1 MDTLNELIKKI
12 NAEIEG
18 SEERIA
24 ALQAQIES
32 LSNELKKER
41 GVADILKRALAN
53 IATLEEEIKET
64 SKEKEI
70 KETKEE
76 EFVEEK
82 QPIQEEKDSK
92 LKFNTVQKA
101 KARLCQLGVAV
112 KSKIPTA
119 TDIKEKLASAA
130 ISAGYVLGTTR
141 DNIENFT
148 SELIERFTEQREKYG
163 QKIMESKKAKE
174 AKRTVEE
181 AQYESDN
188 ILNFNPRQPEATKSS
203 KLRIVSKKVID
214 TLKLTNIDLKIEKA
228 FLEAGISVKNYVEK
242 TTDIINNKVEKI
254 RSIPSNAI
262 EKYQQWK
269 QGRMD
274 KRAELQNQIN
284 SLKGIKAQ
292 VLNAQD
298 PTMAEQLQLDEQ
310 PAKTM

>member
-1 MDTLNELIKKI
+1 MNIRDTLNEEIEKI
-12 NAEIEG
+12 NAEKEG
-18 SEERIA
+18 SEKRIA
-24 ALQAQIES
+24 ELQAQIES
-32 LSNELKKER
+32 LSKELEKKR
-41 GVADILKRALAN
+41 RMTDILKQALAN
-53 IATLEEEIKET
+53 IDALEEEIKET
-64 SKEKEI
+64 SKEEEI
-70 KETKEE
+70 
-76 EFVEEK
+76 VEEK

-119 TDIKEKLASAA
+119 ADIKEKLASAA
-130 ISAGYVLGTTR
+130 ISAGYRLETTR

-148 SELIERFTEQREKYG
+148 SELIERFTEKREKYE
-163 QKIMESKKAKE
+163 QKITESKKAKE
-174 AKRTVEE
+174 TKRTVEE

-203 KLRIVSKKVID
+203 KLGIVSKKVID

-262 EKYQQWK
+262 EKYQQWQ
-269 QGRMD
+269 QGRID
-274 KRAELQNQIN
+274 KRTELQNQIN
-284 SLKGIKAQ
+284 SLKGMKAR

-298 PTMAEQLQLDEQ
+298 PITFEQ

>member
-1 MDTLNELIKKI
+1 MNIRDTLNEEIEKI
-12 NAEIEG
+12 NAEKEG
-18 SEERIA
+18 SEKRIA
-24 ALQAQIES
+24 ELQAQIES
-32 LSNELKKER
+32 LSKELEKKR
-41 GVADILKRALAN
+41 RMTDILKQTLAN
-53 IATLEEEIKET
+53 IDALEEEIKET
-64 SKEKEI
+64 SKEEEI
-70 KETKEE
+70 
-76 EFVEEK
+76 VEEK

-130 ISAGYVLGTTR
+130 ISAGYMLETTR

-148 SELIERFTEQREKYG
+148 SELIERFTEKREKYE
-163 QKIMESKKAKE
+163 QKITESKKAKE

-181 AQYESDN
+181 AQYQSDN

-203 KLRIVSKKVID
+203 KLGIVSKKVID

-262 EKYQQWK
+262 EKYQQWQ
-269 QGRMD
+269 QGRID
-274 KRAELQNQIN
+274 KRTELQNQIN
-284 SLKGIKAQ
+284 SLKGMKAQ

-298 PTMAEQLQLDEQ
+298 PIAEQLVEQ

>member
-1 MDTLNELIKKI
+1 MNIRDTLNEEIEKI

-24 ALQAQIES
+24 ELQAQIES
-32 LSNELKKER
+32 LSKELEKKR
-41 GVADILKRALAN
+41 RMTDILKQALAN
-53 IATLEEEIKET
+53 IDALEEEIKET
-64 SKEKEI
+64 SKEEEI
-70 KETKEE
+70 A
-76 EFVEEK
+76 EEK

-130 ISAGYVLGTTR
+130 ISAGYMLGTTR

-148 SELIERFTEQREKYG
+148 SELIERFTEQREKYE

-203 KLRIVSKKVID
+203 KLGIVSKKVID

-242 TTDIINNKVEKI
+242 TTDIINNEVEKI

-262 EKYQQWK
+262 EKYQQWQ
-269 QGRMD
+269 QGRID
-274 KRAELQNQIN
+274 KRTELQNQIN
-284 SLKGIKAQ
+284 SLKEMKEQ
-292 VLNAQD
+292 VSNPQA
-298 PTMAEQLQLDEQ
+298 PIPEQLVEQ

>member
-1 MDTLNELIKKI
+1 MNIRDTLNEEIEKI
-12 NAEIEG
+12 NAEKEE

-24 ALQAQIES
+24 ELQAQIES
-32 LSNELKKER
+32 LSKELEKKR
-41 GVADILKRALAN
+41 RMTDILKQALAN
-53 IATLEEEIKET
+53 IDALEEEIKET
-64 SKEKEI
+64 SKEEEI
-70 KETKEE
+70 
-76 EFVEEK
+76 VEEK

-130 ISAGYVLGTTR
+130 ISAGYMLETTR

-148 SELIERFTEQREKYG
+148 SELIERFTEKREKYE
-163 QKIMESKKAKE
+163 QKITESKKVKE

-203 KLRIVSKKVID
+203 KLGIVSKKVID
-214 TLKLTNIDLKIEKA
+214 TLKLTNIDLKIEKT

-262 EKYQQWK
+262 EKYQQWQ
-269 QGRMD
+269 QGRID
-274 KRAELQNQIN
+274 KRTELQNQIN
-284 SLKGIKAQ
+284 SLKGMKAQ

-298 PTMAEQLQLDEQ
+298 PIAEQLVEQ

>member
-1 MDTLNELIKKI
+1 MNIRDTLNEEIEKI
-12 NAEIEG
+12 NAEKEE

-24 ALQAQIES
+24 ELQAQIES
-32 LSNELKKER
+32 LSKELEKKR
-41 GVADILKRALAN
+41 RMTDILKQALAN
-53 IATLEEEIKET
+53 IDALEEEIKET
-64 SKEKEI
+64 SKEEEI
-70 KETKEE
+70 
-76 EFVEEK
+76 VEEK

-130 ISAGYVLGTTR
+130 ISAGYMLETTK

-148 SELIERFTEQREKYG
+148 SELIERFTEKREKYE
-163 QKIMESKKAKE
+163 QKITESKKAKE
-174 AKRTVEE
+174 TKRTVEE

-203 KLRIVSKKVID
+203 KLGIVSKKVID

-269 QGRMD
+269 QGRID
-274 KRAELQNQIN
+274 KRTELQNQIN
-284 SLKGIKAQ
+284 SLKGMKAQ

-298 PTMAEQLQLDEQ
+298 PIAEQLVEQ

>member
-1 MDTLNELIKKI
+1 MNIRDTLNEEIEKI
-12 NAEIEG
+12 NAEKEE

-24 ALQAQIES
+24 ELQAQIES
-32 LSNELKKER
+32 LSKELEKKR
-41 GVADILKRALAN
+41 RMTDILKQALAN
-53 IATLEEEIKET
+53 IDALEEEIKET
-64 SKEKEI
+64 SKEEEI
-70 KETKEE
+70 
-76 EFVEEK
+76 VEEK

-130 ISAGYVLGTTR
+130 ISAGYMLETTR

-148 SELIERFTEQREKYG
+148 SELIERFTEKREKYE
-163 QKIMESKKAKE
+163 QKITESKKAKE
-174 AKRTVEE
+174 TKRTVEE

-203 KLRIVSKKVID
+203 KLGIVSKKVID

-262 EKYQQWK
+262 EKYQQWQ
-269 QGRMD
+269 QGRID
-274 KRAELQNQIN
+274 KRTELQNQIN
-284 SLKGIKAQ
+284 SLKGMKAQ

-298 PTMAEQLQLDEQ
+298 PITEQLVEQ

>member
-1 MDTLNELIKKI
+1 MNIRDTLNEEIEKI
-12 NAEIEG
+12 NAEKEG
-18 SEERIA
+18 SEKRIA
-24 ALQAQIES
+24 ELQAQIES
-32 LSNELKKER
+32 LSKELEKKR
-41 GVADILKRALAN
+41 RMTDILKQALAN
-53 IATLEEEIKET
+53 IDALEEEIKET
-64 SKEKEI
+64 SKEEEI
-70 KETKEE
+70 
-76 EFVEEK
+76 VEEK

-119 TDIKEKLASAA
+119 ADIKEKLASAA
-130 ISAGYVLGTTR
+130 ISAGYMLETTK

-148 SELIERFTEQREKYG
+148 SELIERFTEKREKYE
-163 QKIMESKKAKE
+163 QKITESKKAKE
-174 AKRTVEE
+174 TKRTVEE

-203 KLRIVSKKVID
+203 KLGIVSKKVID

-262 EKYQQWK
+262 EKYQQWQ
-269 QGRMD
+269 QGRID
-274 KRAELQNQIN
+274 KRTELQNQIN
-284 SLKGIKAQ
+284 SLKGMKAQ
-292 VLNAQD
+292 VLNAQE
-298 PTMAEQLQLDEQ
+298 PIAEQLVEQ

>member
-1 MDTLNELIKKI
+1 MNIRDTLNEEIEKI
-12 NAEIEG
+12 NAEKEG
-18 SEERIA
+18 SEKRIA
-24 ALQAQIES
+24 ELQAQIES
-32 LSNELKKER
+32 LSKELEKKR
-41 GVADILKRALAN
+41 RMTDILKQALAN
-53 IATLEEEIKET
+53 IDALEEEIKET
-64 SKEKEI
+64 SKEEEI
-70 KETKEE
+70 
-76 EFVEEK
+76 VEEK

-130 ISAGYVLGTTR
+130 ISAGYMLETTR

-148 SELIERFTEQREKYG
+148 SELIERFTEQREKYE
-163 QKIMESKKAKE
+163 QKITESKKAKE
-174 AKRTVEE
+174 TKRTVEE

-203 KLRIVSKKVID
+203 KLGIVSKKVID

-262 EKYQQWK
+262 EKYQQWQ
-269 QGRMD
+269 QGRID
-274 KRAELQNQIN
+274 KRTELQNQIN
-284 SLKGIKAQ
+284 SLKGMKAQ

-298 PTMAEQLQLDEQ
+298 PIAEQLVEQ
-310 PAKTM
+310 PAKAM

>member
-12 NAEIEG
+12 TAEIEG
-18 SEERIA
+18 SEERITKI
-24 ALQAQIES
+24 QEQIEK
-32 LSNELKKER
+32 LRNELKKER
-41 GVADILKRALAN
+41 GAADILKQALAN
-53 IATLEEEIKET
+53 IAALKEEIKET
-64 SKEKEI
+64 SKEEEI
-70 KETKEE
+70 
-76 EFVEEK
+76 VEEK

-119 TDIKEKLASAA
+119 ADIKEKLASAA
-130 ISAGYVLGTTR
+130 ISAGYMLETTR

-148 SELIERFTEQREKYG
+148 SELIERFTEQREKYE
-163 QKIMESKKAKE
+163 QKIMEFKKTKE
-174 AKRTVEE
+174 AKRTVEK

-203 KLRIVSKKVID
+203 KLGIVSKKVID

-269 QGRMD
+269 QGRID
-274 KRAELQNQIN
+274 KRTELQNQIN
-284 SLKGIKAQ
+284 SLKGMKAQ

-298 PTMAEQLQLDEQ
+298 PIAEQLVVET
-310 PAKTM
+310 AKTM

>member
-1 MDTLNELIKKI
+1 MNIRDTLNEEIEKI
-12 NAEIEG
+12 NAEKEV
-18 SEERIA
+18 SEKRIA
-24 ALQAQIES
+24 ELQAQIEN
-32 LSNELKKER
+32 LSKELEKKR
-41 GVADILKRALAN
+41 RMTDILKQALAN
-53 IATLEEEIKET
+53 IDALEEEIKET
-64 SKEKEI
+64 SKEEEI
-70 KETKEE
+70 
-76 EFVEEK
+76 VEEK

-130 ISAGYVLGTTR
+130 ISAGYRLETTR

-148 SELIERFTEQREKYG
+148 SELIERFTEKREKYE
-163 QKIMESKKAKE
+163 QKITESKKAKE

-181 AQYESDN
+181 AQYQSDN

-203 KLRIVSKKVID
+203 KLGIVSKKVID

-269 QGRMD
+269 QGRID
-274 KRAELQNQIN
+274 KRTELQNQIN
-284 SLKGIKAQ
+284 SLKGMKAQ

-298 PTMAEQLQLDEQ
+298 VQDPIAEQLVEQ

>member
-1 MDTLNELIKKI
+1 MNIRDTLNEEIEKI
-12 NAEIEG
+12 NAEKEE

-24 ALQAQIES
+24 ELQAQIES
-32 LSNELKKER
+32 LSKELEKKR
-41 GVADILKRALAN
+41 RMTDILKQALAN
-53 IATLEEEIKET
+53 IDALEEEIKET
-64 SKEKEI
+64 SKEEEI
-70 KETKEE
+70 
-76 EFVEEK
+76 VEEK

-130 ISAGYVLGTTR
+130 ISAGYRLETTR

-148 SELIERFTEQREKYG
+148 SELIERFTEKREKYE
-163 QKIMESKKAKE
+163 QKITESKKAKE

-203 KLRIVSKKVID
+203 KLGIVSKKVID

-262 EKYQQWK
+262 EKYQQWQ
-269 QGRMD
+269 QGRID
-274 KRAELQNQIN
+274 KRTELQNQIN
-284 SLKGIKAQ
+284 SLKGMKAR

-298 PTMAEQLQLDEQ
+298 PIAEQLVEQ

>member
-1 MDTLNELIKKI
+1 MNIRDTLNEEIEKI
-12 NAEIEG
+12 NAEKEG
-18 SEERIA
+18 SEKRIA
-24 ALQAQIES
+24 ELQAQIES
-32 LSNELKKER
+32 LSKELEKKR
-41 GVADILKRALAN
+41 RMTDILKQTLAN
-53 IATLEEEIKET
+53 IDALEEEIKET
-64 SKEKEI
+64 SKEEEI
-70 KETKEE
+70 
-76 EFVEEK
+76 VEEK

-119 TDIKEKLASAA
+119 ADIKEKLASAA
-130 ISAGYVLGTTR
+130 ISAGYMLETTR

-148 SELIERFTEQREKYG
+148 SELIERFTEKREKYE
-163 QKIMESKKAKE
+163 QKITESKKAKE

-203 KLRIVSKKVID
+203 KLGIVSKKVID

-262 EKYQQWK
+262 EKYQQW
-269 QGRMD
+269 QQERID
-274 KRAELQNQIN
+274 KRTELQNQIN
-284 SLKGIKAQ
+284 SLKGMKAQ

-298 PTMAEQLQLDEQ
+298 PITEQLVEQ

>member
-1 MDTLNELIKKI
+1 MNIRDTLNEEIEKI
-12 NAEIEG
+12 NAEKEG
-18 SEERIA
+18 SEKRIA
-24 ALQAQIES
+24 ELQAQIEN
-32 LSNELKKER
+32 LSKELEKKR
-41 GVADILKRALAN
+41 RMTDILKQALAN
-53 IATLEEEIKET
+53 IDALEEEIKET
-64 SKEKEI
+64 SKEEEI
-70 KETKEE
+70 
-76 EFVEEK
+76 VEEK
-82 QPIQEEKDSK
+82 QPIQEEKNSK

-119 TDIKEKLASAA
+119 ADIKEKLASAA
-130 ISAGYVLGTTR
+130 ISAGYMLETTR

-148 SELIERFTEQREKYG
+148 SELIERFTEKREKYE
-163 QKIMESKKAKE
+163 QKITESKKAKE

-203 KLRIVSKKVID
+203 KLGIVSKKVID

-262 EKYQQWK
+262 EKYQEWQ
-269 QGRMD
+269 QGRID
-274 KRAELQNQIN
+274 KRTELQNQIN
-284 SLKGIKAQ
+284 SLKGMKAQ
-292 VLNAQD
+292 VLNAQE
-298 PTMAEQLQLDEQ
+298 PIAEQLVEQ

>member
-1 MDTLNELIKKI
+1 MNIRDTLNEEIEKI
-12 NAEIEG
+12 NAEKEE

-24 ALQAQIES
+24 ELQAQIES
-32 LSNELKKER
+32 LSKELEKKR
-41 GVADILKRALAN
+41 RMTDILKQALAN
-53 IATLEEEIKET
+53 IDALEEEIKET
-64 SKEKEI
+64 SKEEEI
-70 KETKEE
+70 
-76 EFVEEK
+76 VEEK

-119 TDIKEKLASAA
+119 ADIKEKLASAA
-130 ISAGYVLGTTR
+130 ISAGYMLETTR

-148 SELIERFTEQREKYG
+148 SELIERFTEQREKYE

-174 AKRTVEE
+174 AKRTVEK

-203 KLRIVSKKVID
+203 KLGIVSKKVID

-262 EKYQQWK
+262 EKYQQW
-269 QGRMD
+269 QQERID
-274 KRAELQNQIN
+274 KRTELQNQIN
-284 SLKGIKAQ
+284 SLKGMKAQ

-298 PTMAEQLQLDEQ
+298 PIAEQLVEQ

>member
-1 MDTLNELIKKI
+1 MNIRDTLNEEIEKI
-12 NAEIEG
+12 NAEKEG
-18 SEERIA
+18 SEKRIA
-24 ALQAQIES
+24 ELQAQIES
-32 LSNELKKER
+32 LSKELEKKR
-41 GVADILKRALAN
+41 RMTDILKQALAN
-53 IATLEEEIKET
+53 IDALEEEIKET
-64 SKEKEI
+64 SKEEEI
-70 KETKEE
+70 
-76 EFVEEK
+76 VEEK

-119 TDIKEKLASAA
+119 ADIKEKLASAA
-130 ISAGYVLGTTR
+130 ISAGYMLETTR

-148 SELIERFTEQREKYG
+148 SELIERFTEKREKYE
-163 QKIMESKKAKE
+163 QKITESKKAKE
-174 AKRTVEE
+174 TKRTVEE

-203 KLRIVSKKVID
+203 KLGIVSKKVID

-262 EKYQQWK
+262 EKYQQW
-269 QGRMD
+269 QQERID
-274 KRAELQNQIN
+274 KRTELQNQIN
-284 SLKGIKAQ
+284 SLKGMKAQ

-298 PTMAEQLQLDEQ
+298 PITEQLVEQ